1 MIAFFI
7 QVDNGD
13 GPFFVNFEPEEGDNF
28 CDGQWRT
35 ITAVKTK
42 MVITIG
48 VNGVV
53 AEPAIGQS
61 VSYSTDTS
69 RPLFLGGHPHIKKI
83 RGLTIREPFRGCIKN
98 LKIRD
103 VPENVIAKAV
113 VGSVQT
119 GVCPLT

>member
-1 MIAFFI
+1 MNASLS

-13 GPFFVNFEPEEGDNF
+13 GPFYVNFVPEDGDNF

-61 VSYSTDTS
+61 NRYSTDTT
-69 RPLFLGGHPHIKKI
+69 RPLFLGGHPHIRKI
-83 RGLTIREPFRGCIKN
+83 RGLTVREPFRGCIKN

-103 VPENVIAKAV
+103 VVENISATTAI
-113 VGSVQT
+113 GSVLT
-119 GVCPLT
+119 GVCPTI

>member
-1 MIAFFI
+1 
-7 QVDNGD
+7 
-13 GPFFVNFEPEEGDNF
+13 
-28 CDGQWRT
+28 
-35 ITAVKTK
+35 

-61 VSYSTDTS
+61 SSYSTDTT

-83 RGLTIREPFRGCIKN
+83 RGLTTREPFRGCIRN

-103 VPENVIAKAV
+103 AAESISAKVA
-113 VGSVQT
+113 VGSVQA